1 MLTDLEVREVA
12 KEIVQEAKDTAHV
25 EQGRLKRSI
34 AYTLKKGEVVFR
46 ELYYGQWNDNS
57 KLEDI
62 ATKKMPYGIKW
73 RIVYTELG
81 GDEYEVSKTKS
92 GRRSIKSVKKSISKK
107 VSTDKIN
114 ALITSI
120 KKKNGKKKNE
130 RPD

>member
-1 MLTDLEVREVA
+1 MLTDLEIREVA

-25 EQGRLKRSI
+25 DQGRLKRSI
-34 AYTLKKGEVVFR
+34 AYTLKKEEVVFR

-57 KLEDI
+57 KLEEI

-73 RIVYTELG
+73 KIIYTELG

-92 GRRSIKSVKKSISKK
+92 GRSIKSVKKSISKK
-107 VSTDKIN
+107 VSTNKIN

-130 RPD
+130 RRG